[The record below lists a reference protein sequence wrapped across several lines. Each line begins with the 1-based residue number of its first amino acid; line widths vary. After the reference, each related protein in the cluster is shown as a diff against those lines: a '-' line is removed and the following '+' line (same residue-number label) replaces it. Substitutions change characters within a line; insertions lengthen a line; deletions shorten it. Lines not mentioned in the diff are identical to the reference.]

1 MTSEPQN
8 FLVEI
13 GTEELPPLAL
23 AELSATFAK
32 GIEDGLAAARLDHGS
47 VVTYATPRRL
57 AVLVPLLAARQP
69 DEELR
74 RRGPP
79 VSAAFDARGKP
90 TKAAT
95 AFADSCGTNVQGLGR
110 LREEKGEYL
119 FFTGM
124 RAGAT
129 TPQLLPGIVAKS
141 LDTLPIPRRMRWGSG
156 DAEFVRPVHWVV
168 MLFGRSVVPATILG
182 VAAGNETRGHRFH
195 APQTIPITEPSAYA
209 ATLRE
214 QGYVIADL
222 ADRRERIRKGVVEAA
237 GRNGRHAITSEE
249 LLDEVAALVEWPV
262 PIVGT
267 FEERFLELPREV
279 LIATLQDHQRYFPIE
294 DRSGH
299 LAAAFVAIS
308 NIESRDPAR
317 VVNGNERVVRPRLAD
332 AAFFWDND
340 RKRSLASRVEA
351 LKGVIF
357 QTKLGSLYEKT
368 QRVRSLA
375 QSIAQTI
382 GGDAAAAV
390 RAAELAKCDLLTSLV
405 GEFPELQGTM
415 GSHFARHDREAD
427 AVAQAIAEQYLPRFA
442 GDQLPRSKPGMA
454 LAVADKLDT
463 ICGAFAIGQRPTG
476 ARDPFA
482 LRRAALG
489 VLRIAIEL
497 KLEVD
502 LKALIATAS
511 AAQPVKNS
519 LSAEIYDY
527 MMERLRAYYLEDSGI
542 SGMSSEVFDA
552 VLVNQPASPL
562 DFDARVRAVAD
573 FLSLPEAPALTA
585 ANKRIANILR
595 QAADAPVAA
604 FGEIDHKLFEK
615 DEERTLFAALE
626 NNRRDVGTWLRE
638 RRYGDA
644 MKRLASLRGPVD
656 AFFDAVMVMHD
667 DPRIRAQRL
676 GMLRA
681 LRELFMHT
689 ADLSRLGA

>member
-415 GSHFARHDREAD
+415 GSHFARHDREPD